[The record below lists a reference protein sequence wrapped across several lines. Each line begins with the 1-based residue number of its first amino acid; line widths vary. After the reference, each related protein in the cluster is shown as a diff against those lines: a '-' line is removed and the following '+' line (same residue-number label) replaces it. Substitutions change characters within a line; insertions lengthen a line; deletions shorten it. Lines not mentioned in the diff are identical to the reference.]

1 MGATPVIPVMV
12 GRLKQKQGFRASQ
25 GCRVRACLENED
37 EGRRM
42 RKREKMCLELQLPL
56 KWGLAPFR

>member
-25 GCRVRACLENED
+25 GYRVKACLKKED
-37 EGRRM
+37 EEEEDEEER
-42 RKREKMCLELQLPL
+42 
-56 KWGLAPFR
+56 